1 MGMPVVKSTNGYGLA
16 VTFVD
21 QGGLPVEEAANGF
34 GTPIIEVATGGLPVT
49 RMGLVPP
56 DSSFGFLRNTFG
68 VSVFNKNGVI
78 SHDYDDAKSIPATTG
93 VTYYVKPGGND
104 NAAGTSPATAFAT
117 LARAM
122 NLVMFGGSNLQT
134 QVHKIIVDTS
144 AGDIIYTG
152 TPEGLQALTCRKSV
166 VIQPTGPGRVI
177 SATTVGG
184 VAAFTW
190 TVTANPPIYS
200 APCSA
205 APGWVIDLSRIVAG
219 SPANKPEYEP
229 LTLGASA
236 TTLTAGQYFYDLAT
250 TTLYVRTADG
260 RAPDN
265 KIIPTSTTANAFVWG
280 PQLSGQVFWAKG
292 IDFVGGYQMQ
302 VDYQFM
308 ADTTGRAWLNDCTF
322 QGSGLDG
329 FVMTRQGSALLSK
342 CGSYNTTGDGFSAYA
357 GAGGNTLSVSW
368 KAELDCRARRNGN
381 SASLANNASTGHDAS
396 ISAVVNADYDLS
408 QDRLVHYVYAALAWI
423 IGGTLGR
430 SARTTGSTSRTLMI
444 NQGASSRVPSIWVDS
459 VTFNGHSE
467 IDVEAAGY
475 GQILFK
481 GAIPAGLTTT
491 TNTNGVI
498 GTY

>member
-1 MGMPVVKSTNGYGLA
+1 MAGELTSFWLARGRGVVRGGVVAPPTN
-16 VTFVD
+16 
-21 QGGLPVEEAANGF
+21 E
-34 GTPIIEVATGGLPVT
+34 
-49 RMGLVPP
+49 M
-56 DSSFGFLRNTFG
+56 SFLKDIFG
-68 VSVFNKNGVI
+68 VSVFKSNQGVV
-78 SHDYDDAKSIPATTG
+78 SHDYDDAKSMPVTTG
-93 VTYYVKPGGND
+93 STYYVKPGGND
-104 NAAGTSPATAFAT
+104 GAAGTSPATAFAT

-122 NLVMFGGSNLQT
+122 NRIMFDGVSQALTG
-134 QVHKIIVDTS
+134 KIVIDTS
-144 AGDIIYTG
+144 AGDVIYTG
-152 TPEGLQALTCRKSV
+152 TAQGLQAVTCRKSV

-177 SATTVGG
+177 NAVTVGG
-184 VAAFTW
+184 VSSFTW

-219 SPANKPEYEP
+219 SPENKPEYEP

-265 KIIPTSTTANAFVWG
+265 KIIPTSTTDSAFVWG
-280 PQLSGQVFWAKG
+280 PQLSGQVFWVKG
-292 IDFVGGYQMQ
+292 FHFVGGYQTQ
-302 VDYQFM
+302 VDYFYM
-308 ADTTGRAWLNDCTF
+308 ADTTGKAWLNECTF

-342 CGSYNTTGDGFSAYA
+342 CAAYNTTGDGFSAYA
-357 GAGGNTLSVSW
+357 GAGGNTLSASW

-408 QDRLVHYVYAALAWI
+408 QDRLVHYVYASLAWI

-430 SARTTGSTSRTLMI
+430 SARSAGSTSRTLMV
-444 NQGASSRVPSIWVDS
+444 NQGASGRVPTIWVDS

-467 IDVEAAGY
+467 IDVEAAGF

-481 GAIPAGLTTT
+481 GSIPAGLTTT